1 MESIT
6 TVIISLT
13 ALITALCGLI
23 VAIKKTKKELENALP
38 QKIKKQCSIDSEIIC
53 RMESIKE
60 LLNAD
65 RVQIYDFHNGG
76 HYANGRS
83 ALKVSCSYEVC
94 RTGIKACQMYLQSI
108 PLSCIPQ
115 FIKTLLNK
123 NELKI
128 DDLEDIKNDMP
139 ATYALKK
146 DQNVASFFDVILNN
160 KNNEPIGFLAI
171 QYCDKNKV
179 SFTTSEKTEILR
191 LKFFIEDNL
200 EKMVAQ
206 K

>member
-179 SFTTSEKTEILR
+179 SFTTTEK
-191 LKFFIEDNL
+191 
-200 EKMVAQ
+200 
-206 K
+206 

>member
-146 DQNVASFFDVILNN
+146 DQNVTSFFDVILNN